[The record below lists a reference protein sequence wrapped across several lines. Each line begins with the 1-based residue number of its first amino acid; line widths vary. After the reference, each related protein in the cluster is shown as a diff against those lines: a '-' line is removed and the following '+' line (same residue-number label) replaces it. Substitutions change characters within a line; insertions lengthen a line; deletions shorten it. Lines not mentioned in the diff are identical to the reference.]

1 MILLDIQYMLGNLS
15 FACLLAMVVWYWIK
29 LTFSLNPSLA
39 PVGTVGMATAN
50 LSLAGL
56 LLARW
61 FTSGHFPLSNLYE
74 SLLFLSWGFTAFHL
88 IMEIISR
95 SDLFGI
101 VTSPVALLTHAFAS
115 FSLPK
120 EMQKTTALVPALQSN
135 WLMMHVTVMMISYVA
150 LISGSLLALAFLV
163 VNYYDKK
170 TLEKASPALG
180 GLKNYSPGSEQGS
193 ARDRIGEEDH
203 YVLTHASGQS
213 RLNMLE
219 KGTIKHLLGQ
229 CVHPCSKEQEDLQ
242 GVAAIPSGC
251 NGTALPPLGV
261 PSDGLAGI
269 VGAKNMTTPPLAFGV
284 GPLPPREGLALGEGA
299 HMQSNPLGPPLGD
312 HPPTSLIS
320 VRPSLGTD
328 GHPTATVETNLS
340 LKASIGPGSL
350 PPRWPGVANESLGGL
365 SLTGLTGVRR
375 FTERGGASLAELES
389 SARGKGKASRSYL
402 SSNQA
407 DETLNNGQVLP
418 VPGAS
423 PGAPFSPFAQTLDN
437 LSYRTLGLGFPL
449 LTIGILSGA
458 VWANEAWGS
467 YWSWDP
473 KETWALITWLVF
485 AIYLHTRLSKGWRGN
500 KPAFIAVAG
509 FFLVWICYLGVNLLG
524 TGLHSYGW
532 FQARG

>member
-1 MILLDIQYMLGNLS
+1 MTLLDIQYMLGNLS
-15 FACLLAMVVWYWIK
+15 FACLLAMVVWYWIR
-29 LTFSLNPSLA
+29 LTFSLNPSLV

-61 FTSGHFPLSNLYE
+61 FISGHFPLSNLYE

-101 VTSPVALLTHAFAS
+101 VTSPVALLTDAFAS

-170 TLEKASPALG
+170 TLEKASPTLG
-180 GLKNYSPGSEQGS
+180 GLRSHSLGSEQGS
-193 ARDRIGEEDH
+193 VRDRVGEGDH
-203 YVLTHASGQS
+203 YVLSAAGRQS
-213 RLNMLE
+213 RLKMLD
-219 KGTIKHLLGQ
+219 KDNIKHLLGQ
-229 CVHPCSKEQEDLQ
+229 CVDPYVKEQE
-242 GVAAIPSGC
+242 
-251 NGTALPPLGV
+251 
-261 PSDGLAGI
+261 GLAGI
-269 VGAKNMTTPPLAFGV
+269 VGNKNMAT
-284 GPLPPREGLALGEGA
+284 PLPSFRAWGQAEWR
-299 HMQSNPLGPPLGD
+299 QGPPQ
-312 HPPTSLIS
+312 P
-320 VRPSLGTD
+320 
-328 GHPTATVETNLS
+328 LS
-340 LKASIGPGSL
+340 
-350 PPRWPGVANESLGGL
+350 GL
-365 SLTGLTGVRR
+365 GLTGTGAPSDGLDGSTRR
-375 FTERGGASLAELES
+375 EGV
-389 SARGKGKASRSYL
+389 ASRIYL

-407 DETLNNGQVLP
+407 DGTSNNGEVLP
-418 VPGAS
+418 VPGVT
-423 PGAPFSPFAQTLDN
+423 FSPFAQTLDN

-500 KPAFIAVAG
+500 KPALIAVAG
-509 FFLVWICYLGVNLLG
+509 FFVVWICYLGVNLLG